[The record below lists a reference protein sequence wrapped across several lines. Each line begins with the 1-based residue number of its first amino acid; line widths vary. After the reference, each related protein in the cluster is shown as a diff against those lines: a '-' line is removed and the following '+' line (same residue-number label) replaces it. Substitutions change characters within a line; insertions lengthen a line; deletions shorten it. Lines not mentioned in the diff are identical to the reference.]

1 MKHFVFTSAHLTS
14 DKIPK
19 SWEFFSRQ
27 IWMLVYI
34 MMWWGRRG
42 KTAWGEDTDLIMI
55 HYELLQE
62 TCDRGHLNYLP
73 TLHFTDST
81 VAQSQPR
88 EETFIIIFTN
98 LFHQLSKPS
107 YGRDIEIINLYL
119 NRAPTY
125 RPSYWLSPRVL
136 THSKLPA
143 SLFVSLWHLKTPRR
157 LGVVSPVQYWACCV
171 HNLNVFLMTKYFSQ
185 LYKHQY
191 YQFAF

>member
-1 MKHFVFTSAHLTS
+1 MGIFLQSHPEACLHNDV
-14 DKIPK
+14 
-19 SWEFFSRQ
+19 
-27 IWMLVYI
+27 
-34 MMWWGRRG
+34 RG
-42 KTAWGEDTDLIMI
+42 VRGETASGEDTDLIMI

-62 TCDRGHLNYLP
+62 TCDRGQLNYLP

-143 SLFVSLWHLKTPRR
+143 SLFVSL
-157 LGVVSPVQYWACCV
+157 
-171 HNLNVFLMTKYFSQ
+171 
-185 LYKHQY
+185 
-191 YQFAF
+191 

>member
-1 MKHFVFTSAHLTS
+1 MGEEGKDRLRWRYWPDNDSLWVITGNM
-14 DKIPK
+14 
-19 SWEFFSRQ
+19 RQ
-27 IWMLVYI
+27 RSPQLSP
-34 MMWWGRRG
+34 
-42 KTAWGEDTDLIMI
+42 
-55 HYELLQE
+55 
-62 TCDRGHLNYLP
+62 YLALYW
-73 TLHFTDST
+73 LHT
-81 VAQSQPR
+81 VAQSQLG

-157 LGVVSPVQYWACCV
+157 LGTILHVLPC
-171 HNLNVFLMTKYFSQ
+171 SQ
-185 LYKHQY
+185 YKHLENNSKFQASVTDGVSSQWEVY
-191 YQFAF
+191 SADFPVL

>member
-1 MKHFVFTSAHLTS
+1 
-14 DKIPK
+14 
-19 SWEFFSRQ
+19 
-27 IWMLVYI
+27 
-34 MMWWGRRG
+34 
-42 KTAWGEDTDLIMI
+42 MI

-125 RPSYWLSPRVL
+125 RLAVPRKFS
-136 THSKLPA
+136 HIPNS
-143 SLFVSLWHLKTPRR
+143 RR
-157 LGVVSPVQYWACCV
+157 LYLFLFDTLKHQDDSEMSVQSNTEPCCV
-171 HNLNVFLMTKYFSQ
+171 QNMNDDEFLQ
-185 LYKHQY
+185 H
-191 YQFAF
+191 